1 MLHAQRDE
9 RHLRGAHVAN
19 EPTHNGVGFEH
30 PAPSKDLAAVIV
42 ELQATIAE
50 LRAQARLH
58 VQEKRLLATENLM
71 LLHRARKAEE
81 KLADRERELEELRS
95 KIVP

>member
-19 EPTHNGVGFEH
+19 EPTHNGVGLEH